1 MNLGWVVK
9 NKVFSGNLTHSVGDR
24 PNLNELRQFRVKDGV
39 KDIVA
44 EIQNDYIR
52 LGGCLLQD
60 GSGSKVHGIEK
71 AKQYDPVPITEEIL
85 RQWLLGKGKRPVT
98 WQTLVD
104 CLREAQL
111 NVAADDIEG
120 ALSQEVG
127 SRVPVSTSSSMG
139 QKQQPT
145 SCMCRF
151 LFSSV

>member
-1 MNLGWVVK
+1 M
-9 NKVFSGNLTHSVGDR
+9 
-24 PNLNELRQFRVKDGV
+24 KDGV

-52 LGGCLLQD
+52 LGGCLLKD
-60 GSGSKVHGIEK
+60 GSGNKVRGIEK
-71 AKQYDPVPITEEIL
+71 AERGVPVEITEEIL
-85 RQWLLGKGKRPVT
+85 RQWLQGKGKKPVT

-104 CLREAQL
+104 CLQEAQL

-120 ALSQEVG
+120 ALS
-127 SRVPVSTSSSMG
+127 SSSTG